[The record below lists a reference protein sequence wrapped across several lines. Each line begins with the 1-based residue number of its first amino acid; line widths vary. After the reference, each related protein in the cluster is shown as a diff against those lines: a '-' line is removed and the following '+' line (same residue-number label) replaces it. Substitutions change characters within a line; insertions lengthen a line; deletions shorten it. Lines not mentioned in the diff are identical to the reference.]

1 MNDAP
6 DSGRPDG
13 GTERRA
19 LVVTAHP
26 DDAEFGSAGT
36 VAGWV
41 ADGWTVTYCVL
52 TDGDAGGF
60 DPTVLRT
67 DIGGIRRLEQEAAA
81 REIGVA
87 DVRFL
92 GYTDG
97 LLEASRD
104 VVRDVVRVIR
114 QVRPTRILIQ
124 STERDWHHIGRSHP
138 DHLAA
143 GEAAIRAVYPF
154 ARNPF
159 AFPELLADEG
169 LEAWTVAE
177 TWVVAGPAPD
187 HFVDITDY
195 FDRKIA
201 SLSRHESQISD
212 LDELTVRLRGFHLEN
227 ARAGGL
233 PDGRL
238 AESFNVYSTA

>member
-1 MNDAP
+1 MSDTQEG
-6 DSGRPDG
+6 DRPDT
-13 GTERRA
+13 GTARRA

-41 ADGWTVTYCVL
+41 ADGWAVTYCVC

-60 DPTVLRT
+60 DPAVRRE
-67 DIGGIRRLEQEAAA
+67 DIGGIRRLEQEAAG
-81 REIGVA
+81 REVGVT

-92 GYTDG
+92 GYRDG
-97 LLEASRD
+97 SLEPTPD
-104 VVRDVVRVIR
+104 LVGDIVRVVR
-114 QVRPTRILIQ
+114 QVRPTRIVIP
-124 STERDWHHIGRSHP
+124 STERDWRRIGRSHP

-143 GEAAIRAVYPF
+143 GEAAIRAVYPY

-159 AFPELLADEG
+159 AYPELLADEG
-169 LEAWTVAE
+169 LEAWTVPE
-177 TWVVAGPAPD
+177 TWVVGAPAPD
-187 HFVDITDY
+187 HFVDITDR
-195 FDRKIA
+195 FDRKLA
-201 SLSRHESQISD
+201 ALSRHESQISD
-212 LDELTVRLRGFHLEN
+212 FDALGARLRGFHLEN